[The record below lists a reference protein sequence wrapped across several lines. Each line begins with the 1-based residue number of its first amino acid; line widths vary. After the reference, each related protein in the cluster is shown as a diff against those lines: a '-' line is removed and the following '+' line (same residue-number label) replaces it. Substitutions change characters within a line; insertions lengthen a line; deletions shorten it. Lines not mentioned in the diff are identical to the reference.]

1 MCVLCIPAFPLIM
14 AAFFFFFFCLYP
26 GQKNAAQLW
35 CAGKTKFIHEEHD
48 NHTVEEQRRC

>member
-1 MCVLCIPAFPLIM
+1 MCVLCIPAFPLII
-14 AAFFFFFFCLYP
+14 AAFFFCLYP

-48 NHTVEEQRRC
+48 NHTVDEERRR